1 VEMIEVEST
10 QNLERARSLIECYKL
25 LELYNLGSPLHRGDL
40 LRACVVFLHST
51 IEELVRNLFLSRLP
65 HCDRSV
71 LNEIPFSSHEANHRA
86 RGVLLGDLLENFQGK
101 LVENVIIDSINAY
114 VDVLNI
120 NNTDQLSAHFVKVD
134 VEISPLR
141 SLMSDLNTL
150 MFRRHQIVHQM
161 DRSDRLDPDR
171 EPVTEITLDLV
182 EKWFQATEELVNRVV
197 AQVT

>member
-1 VEMIEVEST
+1 
-10 QNLERARSLIECYKL
+10 
-25 LELYNLGSPLHRGDL
+25 
-40 LRACVVFLHST
+40 
-51 IEELVRNLFLSRLP
+51 
-65 HCDRSV
+65 
-71 LNEIPFSSHEANHRA
+71 
-86 RGVLLGDLLENFQGK
+86 
-101 LVENVIIDSINAY
+101 VENVIIDSINAY